1 MSVIRTPLSPGSR
14 VALEAVGLRPD
25 AIVNFGWACLAEDLD
40 GGVDVT
46 SVSTIDQADRSVA
59 DFVVRRD
66 GVLAGVPVL
75 RSILETNLPGDSV
88 IDTHLVDG
96 QIVRRGDVVATVRS
110 NTIAL
115 LTVERT
121 ALNIVCRLSGVAT
134 HTRRWVDALD
144 ELPGNV
150 TRVRDTRK
158 TTPGMRDLEKYAV
171 RCGGGVNHRRGLSDA
186 VLIKDNHILSAG
198 GVGAALDAVKRF
210 KSADPSR
217 ASMVVQCEIDRLD
230 QLTDAIDH
238 GATEILLDN
247 MSEAEMTEA
256 VQLAKNVNPA
266 IRLEASGGIT
276 IESVRSVSSTRVD
289 FVAIGALTHSSPI
302 LDIALDFRAD
312 D

>member
-1 MSVIRTPLSPGSR
+1 MNEIRTPLSLETR
-14 VALEAVGLRPD
+14 DALHAAGLRAD
-25 AIVNFGWACLAEDLD
+25 AIVKFGWDCVAEDLD

-46 SVSTIDQADRSVA
+46 SVATIDRADRSVA
-59 DFVVRRD
+59 DFVIRSD

-75 RSILETNLPGDSV
+75 RAILETNLPGGSV
-88 IDTHLVDG
+88 IETFLVDR
-96 QIVRRGDVVATVRS
+96 QAVRRGDVVATVRAL
-110 NTIAL
+110 TVPL

-134 HTRRWVDALD
+134 HTRRWVDALNA
-144 ELPGNV
+144 LPGNV

-186 VLIKDNHILSAG
+186 VLIKDNHVLSAG
-198 GVGAALDAVKRF
+198 GVGEALDAVKRF
-210 KSADPSR
+210 KDADPSR
-217 ASMVVQCEIDRLD
+217 AAMVVQCEIDRLD
-230 QLTDAIDH
+230 QLSDAIDH

-247 MSEAEMTEA
+247 MSEADMAEA
-256 VQLAKNVNPA
+256 VRLAKGVNRL

-289 FVAIGALTHSSPI
+289 FVAIGALTHSSKI

-312 D
+312 P

>member
-14 VALEAVGLRPD
+14 IALEAVGLRPD

-46 SVSTIDQADRSVA
+46 SVSTIDPADRSVA